1 MERVK
6 MIGLNRMSRFSR
18 YHSSLGSPGFHS

>member
-1 MERVK
+1 